1 MQASADAPL
10 SAEARALGLPHYPA
24 GTRFEG
30 EERAHVIAVLIKAYR
45 RSGRPGLRLLAE
57 ATGIARTRVRSLLL
71 EGGVELRPVGRPAT
85 PREPHE
91 PATGLDRPTRVPV
104 GSGCGSRA
112 SGGPMLIAGALP
124 SAPAC
129 AVAGQTLGN
138 SLGASDGQH
147 GDAVDAVGMLTPV
160 QAEVLQL
167 IAMGRSV
174 TEVGLSLR
182 LSYAM
187 VTHHLIGAGRR
198 LGRYS
203 DAGRVDAALSTGQ
216 ITPLHPVP
224 PPPVLDETDL
234 AVVHALRR
242 LPERGRIAA
251 HAGLAEDLVPGAID
265 ALLAKAGARTPAHL
279 VALVHTW
286 RLRATSPHAD
296 PGPALLGPSSLQ
308 GSATRPVAPRDGRR
322 TPPISCSC
330 SPESR

>member
-1 MQASADAPL
+1 M
-10 SAEARALGLPHYPA
+10 GL
-24 GTRFEG
+24 
-30 EERAHVIAVLIKAYR
+30 
-45 RSGRPGLRLLAE
+45 
-57 ATGIARTRVRSLLL
+57 
-71 EGGVELRPVGRPAT
+71 
-85 PREPHE
+85 
-91 PATGLDRPTRVPV
+91 
-104 GSGCGSRA
+104 
-112 SGGPMLIAGALP
+112 
-124 SAPAC
+124 
-129 AVAGQTLGN
+129 
-138 SLGASDGQH
+138 
-147 GDAVDAVGMLTPV
+147 LTPV

-203 DAGRVDAALSTGQ
+203 DASRVDAALSTGQ
-216 ITPLHPVP
+216 ITPLEPVP
-224 PPPVLDETDL
+224 PPPALDETDL
-234 AVVHALRR
+234 ALVHALRC

-251 HAGLAEDLVPGAID
+251 HTGLAEDLVPGAID

-286 RLRATSPHAD
+286 RLRALSLAARTAGSGRAD
-296 PGPALLGPSSLQ
+296 PGRALLGPSSVQ
-308 GSATRPVAPRDGRR
+308 GSAARPVAPRDGRR